1 MEMPNFT
8 DNSSCAMMISFS
20 LEQLLCT
27 KPFSCYDKTGVIT
40 CRGSE
45 VMYAKLQKCCN
56 LAYKGRPCSTYI
68 EKAVHSFN

>member
-27 KPFSCYDKTGVIT
+27 KPFSCYDKKGVIT
-40 CRGSE
+40 CRGKH
-45 VMYAKLQKCCN
+45 AKCCN